1 MILTEK
7 ETNAIEDLKTQEQAC
22 IEKYTKYS
30 NQAKDPVLKELFEE
44 IARESKSIL
53 TLWIR

>member
-7 ETNAIEDLKTQEQAC
+7 ETTAIEDLKTQEQAC

-30 NQAKDPVLKELFEE
+30 NQAKDPVQEM
-44 IARESKSIL
+44 SKSIL
-53 TLWIR
+53 TL

>member
-7 ETNAIEDLKTQEQAC
+7 ETTAIEDLKTQEQAC

-30 NQAKDPVLKELFEE
+30 NQAKDPVLKELLKKSQEM
-44 IARESKSIL
+44 SKSIL
-53 TLWIR
+53 IL